1 VDGIAMRRLFLVL
14 AACATLGGETPQ
26 GPQRARSI
34 ERIFDGR
41 LHHLRVTKEREWSDF
56 PQQPEGPNLLVRFQA
71 EPNTGECTLRLRQQ
85 DVRQTWKVTLNGKEL
100 GRLILDENDT
110 VHYLPIPAGR
120 LIAGENALL
129 IEQIGKTPDDIRVGE
144 IALDN
149 RPLQAVLSEATV
161 EIDVQEIGNADK
173 PTPTPCRL
181 TIVNSQGA
189 LATTGA
195 KSNDQLAVRPGVIY
209 TGNGKARFG
218 MPAGEYTIYAGR
230 GFAYSFDF
238 VRIAVKPGDDVRKTL
253 TIRREVATPG
263 YVSSDTHVHTLTYSG
278 HGDCTIDERVLTIA
292 GEGIELPIATDHN
305 RQIDYDAVAVKHG
318 VRKYFTPVV
327 GNEVTTAIGHFN
339 IFPTPV
345 SEQVP
350 DYRAKD
356 WKTIFASIDRQ
367 TGAKVV
373 ILNHPRDVHSGYRP
387 FGPEHHNGLTGEN
400 LDGWQLQAN
409 AMEVV
414 NSGAQQSD
422 IMGPFRDWFGLLNR
436 GLFLTPVGASDS
448 HDVSRFIVGQG
459 RTYIRCKNADAG
471 NINVADAVANFRD
484 GKVLVSCGLFTEIL
498 VNDRYGP
505 GDLAPQS
512 DETKVAVR
520 VLGPSWVKA
529 DTVALYANG
538 IKIRE
543 AKIGK
548 NQPKPEKWAGIWM
561 LPRFRHDVHLA
572 AIATGP
578 GVTELF
584 WPIAKPYQA
593 ISPVVDRRVI
603 GATGAVWID
612 GDGDGMRTSA
622 YQYAQRLLKNHGGD
636 ASKLATA
643 LADYDEAAAAQVA
656 SLLRA
661 RGIAVADPEVM
672 AAARKAGPHVERGFA
687 AFAEAWRECEIARRQ
702 EH

>member
-1 VDGIAMRRLFLVL
+1 VEGIAMRSLIVVL
-14 AACATLGGETPQ
+14 AACSTMFAGTSQPAPSAKSNERNLD
-26 GPQRARSI
+26 ARM
-34 ERIFDGR
+34 
-41 LHHLRVTKEREWSDF
+41 HHLRVTKDREWSDC
-56 PQQPEGPNLLVRFQA
+56 PEQPEGPSLSVRFQA
-71 EPNTGECTLRLRQQ
+71 EPNASEWTLRLRQQ
-85 DVRQTWKVTLNGKEL
+85 DVRQAWKVMLNGKEL

-110 VHYLPIPAGR
+110 VIYLPIPAGR

-129 IEQIGKTPDDIRVGE
+129 IEQISKTPDDIRVGE
-144 IALDN
+144 IALDD
-149 RPLQAVLSEATV
+149 RPMQSVLSEATV
-161 EIDVQEIGNADK
+161 EIDVQDIGNPDK

-189 LATTGA
+189 LAAVGTV
-195 KSNDQLAVRPGVIY
+195 SNEHLAVRPGVIY

-218 MPAGEYTIYAGR
+218 LPAGDYTIYAGR
-230 GFAYSFDF
+230 GFAYSVDS
-238 VRIAVKPGDDVRKTL
+238 VRIAVKPGDAIRKTL
-253 TIRREVATPG
+253 AIRREVPTPG
-263 YVSSDTHVHTLTYSG
+263 YVSSDTHIHTLTFSG

-292 GEGIELPIATDHN
+292 GEGIGLPIATDHN
-305 RQIDYDAVAVKHG
+305 RQIDYNAVAVKHG
-318 VRKYFTPVV
+318 VSKYFTPVV

-339 IFPTPV
+339 IFPTPI

-356 WKTIFASIDRQ
+356 WKTIFASIDRE

-373 ILNHPRDVHSGYRP
+373 ILNHPRDLHSGYRP
-387 FGPEHHNGLTGEN
+387 FGPEHHNALTGQN

-422 IMGPFRDWFGLLNR
+422 ILRPFRDWFGLLNR
-436 GLFLTPVGASDS
+436 GIVLTPVGASDS

-459 RTYIRCKNADAG
+459 RTYIRCKGVDAG
-471 NINVADAVANFRD
+471 NIDVAEAVANFRG
-484 GKVLVSCGLFTEIL
+484 GKVLVSCGLLTEIV
-498 VNDRYGP
+498 VNERYGP
-505 GDLAPQS
+505 GDLAPAS
-512 DETKVAVR
+512 DEIKVAVR
-520 VLGPSWVKA
+520 VLGPSWVTA

-548 NQPKPEKWAGIWM
+548 NQPTPEKWAGTWM

-578 GVTELF
+578 GVAELY

-593 ISPVVDRRVI
+593 TSPVVDRRVI

-612 GDGDGMRTSA
+612 ADGDGVRTCA
-622 YQYAQRLLKNHGGD
+622 YQYAQRLLKNHGAD
-636 ASKLATA
+636 ASILATA
-643 LADYDEAAAAQVA
+643 LADYDEAVAAQVA
-656 SLLRA
+656 SLMQA
-661 RGIAVADPEVM
+661 RGVAVADPQVM

-687 AFAEAWRECEIARRQ
+687 AFAEAWRECEIARQQKR
-702 EH
+702 